1 MAEVKLVNV
10 WKVFG
15 GFVAVRD
22 LSLEVGDGEFLVLL
36 GPS

>member
-1 MAEVKLVNV
+1 MASVKLEGV
-10 WKVFG
+10 WKIFG